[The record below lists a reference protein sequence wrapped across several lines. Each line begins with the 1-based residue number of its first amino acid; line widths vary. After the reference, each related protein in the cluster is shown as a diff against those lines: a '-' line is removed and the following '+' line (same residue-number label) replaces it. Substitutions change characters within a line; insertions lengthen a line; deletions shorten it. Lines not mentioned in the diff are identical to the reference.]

1 MRQLAPFLDCLFGAE
16 PDGSLVEL
24 RFRLGNGG
32 MGQDFVPVRDR
43 ERLAR
48 LIAARG
54 TKTDL
59 YLGVAP
65 RSRQEGGADAVERVH
80 ALWADCDDTVALE
93 ALGSFEPRPSMIVNS
108 GGGRHAY
115 WGVWPPLPGASVGK
129 ANRRIAY
136 ALGADMRAT
145 DAARILRPPETFNFK
160 TGERRPVTVEHVAPE
175 TIYTPEQVIGHLPD
189 PPDEKR
195 PPSAPVRPPAAIDDP
210 LLAVPPAVYVEL
222 LTGRETGRDGK
233 VSCPFHEDSTPS
245 LHVYEDVERGW
256 TCFGCDRAG
265 TIIDFGA
272 ELYGIEPR
280 GRGYYE
286 IRERLEADLI
296 PALRRAAA

>member
-1 MRQLAPFLDCLFGAE
+1 
-16 PDGSLVEL
+16 
-24 RFRLGNGG
+24 
-32 MGQDFVPVRDR
+32 
-43 ERLAR
+43 
-48 LIAARG
+48 
-54 TKTDL
+54 
-59 YLGVAP
+59 
-65 RSRQEGGADAVERVH
+65 
-80 ALWADCDDTVALE
+80 
-93 ALGSFEPRPSMIVNS
+93 
-108 GGGRHAY
+108 
-115 WGVWPPLPGASVGK
+115 
-129 ANRRIAY
+129 
-136 ALGADMRAT
+136 
-145 DAARILRPPETFNFK
+145 
-160 TGERRPVTVEHVAPE
+160 VTVEHVAPE